1 MVYLGYW
8 FMFPVSILVATLAMT
23 FGVGG
28 AVLFSPIFIVVFPL
42 LGVPTLS
49 PATAFAS
56 SLLIMLVGFGSG
68 LVGYQCRGLI
78 DYRTGADFLALT
90 APMAIVGAVVQSWL
104 AGPALLLLFA
114 AMMGFL
120 AVLVFVRRQ
129 PRPTSSQPPCCMHE
143 MTSTSAGSAA
153 PAGVAQQAAAPSQD
167 VEAVNPAGTG
177 ALDSTQDMLRDPT
190 RLPSTSVSSVASGSG
205 LGRGCVWRYFNASSP
220 RQLVDSKGI
229 THSYV
234 VRHPPA
240 AVGLVSLGAFVT
252 GLASVGVG
260 ETTVSTLRVMCH
272 LPMRVAAATSV
283 FVVAV
288 TIAAASVTNVIIS
301 GVGSVPWTLVM
312 FAAPGVLIG
321 GQIGPHVSSKVPSWA
336 AERALVALF
345 GVLGVTMAGMGID
358 KAIDAW
364 G

>member
-1 MVYLGYW
+1 MAWWATNVEVGWPCARRCWGGAHIYAA
-8 FMFPVSILVATLAMT
+8 PCPPPSSVRQTLAQCPPN
-23 FGVGG
+23 VCSCVV
-28 AVLFSPIFIVVFPL
+28 AV
-42 LGVPTLS
+42 
-49 PATAFAS
+49 FAA
-56 SLLIMLVGFGSG
+56 
-68 LVGYQCRGLI
+68 GLI

-229 THSYV
+229 TYV
-234 VRHPPA
+234 
-240 AVGLVSLGAFVT
+240 
-252 GLASVGVG
+252 
-260 ETTVSTLRVMCH
+260 
-272 LPMRVAAATSV
+272 
-283 FVVAV
+283 
-288 TIAAASVTNVIIS
+288 
-301 GVGSVPWTLVM
+301 
-312 FAAPGVLIG
+312 PGVVHGLSSSAVLDVHRPLCLDLQAQLRGTPSTRG
-321 GQIGPHVSSKVPSWA
+321 GWV
-336 AERALVALF
+336 
-345 GVLGVTMAGMGID
+345 GVLGRVCHRAGLCGC
-358 KAIDAW
+358 

>member
-1 MVYLGYW
+1 M
-8 FMFPVSILVATLAMT
+8 
-23 FGVGG
+23 
-28 AVLFSPIFIVVFPL
+28 AV
-42 LGVPTLS
+42 
-49 PATAFAS
+49 FAA
-56 SLLIMLVGFGSG
+56 
-68 LVGYQCRGLI
+68 GLI

-229 THSYV
+229 TYVPGWCMGCLVVQCSMFTARCVSTCRHSYV